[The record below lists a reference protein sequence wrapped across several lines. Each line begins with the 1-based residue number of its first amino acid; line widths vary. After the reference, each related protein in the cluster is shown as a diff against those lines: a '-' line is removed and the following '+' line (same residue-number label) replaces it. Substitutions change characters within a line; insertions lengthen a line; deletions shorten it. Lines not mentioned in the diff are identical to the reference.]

1 MSTEKPASST
11 IRLWVVEDNTTYQD
25 ALAFAFKKNR
35 AIHLT
40 RQFISAEDALIALRT
55 PPPPDAIL
63 LDVQLPGMDG
73 ITAISRFKELAP
85 AVCIVILT
93 VFEDHR
99 KVFRA
104 LCSGASG
111 YLLKTAPA
119 ERIAEAIADAIA
131 GGAPMSP
138 SVARAVLGRF
148 VELAA
153 PGRKADSYALSERE
167 RDVLELMT
175 QGLVKKE
182 IAERLTL
189 SPHTV
194 NSHLKNIYVKLHVGT
209 RGAAV
214 AKALKERL
222 V

>member
-1 MSTEKPASST
+1 
-11 IRLWVVEDNTTYQD
+11 
-25 ALAFAFKKNR
+25 
-35 AIHLT
+35 
-40 RQFISAEDALIALRT
+40 
-55 PPPPDAIL
+55 
-63 LDVQLPGMDG
+63 MDG
-73 ITAISRFKELAP
+73 ISAISLFKEAAP

-104 LCSGASG
+104 LCAGASG

-119 ERIAEAIADAIA
+119 ERIAEAIADAVA

-153 PGRKADSYALSERE
+153 PGKNTYELSERE

-182 IAERLTL
+182 IADRLTL

-194 NSHLKNIYVKLHVGT
+194 NTHLKNIYVKLHVGT

>member
-1 MSTEKPASST
+1 MNATQPAA
-11 IRLWVVEDNTTYQD
+11 IRLWVVEDNATYQD
-25 ALAFAFKKNR
+25 ALAFSFKTSGS
-35 AIHLT
+35 IELT
-40 RQFISAEDALIALRT
+40 RQFFNAEDARAALRAG
-55 PPPPDAIL
+55 PPPDAIL
-63 LDVQLPGMDG
+63 LDVQLPGLDG
-73 ITAISRFKELAP
+73 ISAISLFKAAAP

-104 LCSGASG
+104 LCAGASG

-119 ERIAEAIADAIA
+119 ERIAAAIADAVA

-153 PGRKADSYALSERE
+153 PGRNTYDLSARE

-182 IAERLTL
+182 IADRLTL